1 MTIVR
6 FIQRSPLSF
15 QEYVFQLL
23 AFAGAGAFYCSA
35 RRFGIPRFLPQ
46 ITFLANITETPA
58 HGAASPSTNNLKL
71 KAPEVSPFNGDS
83 TSWYAWKTSTIS
95 ALTSTGYHVVLDPDF
110 DASLNAANKAKNN
123 VVYAVLVKAVSGGHA
138 EWHVMQ
144 FKKDL
149 DGYSSWRALVRR
161 FEGEGMQNQLA
172 STLRNVIRSIH
183 LLPGTSASEYINTFM
198 LNFNKLK
205 ELEGHA
211 MTEAEGK
218 TLFLEGILHQDFK
231 PTRESLSLGLD
242 DRSLLELVDAIQQKD
257 LSLDRI
263 RSDKVRTRRAALAY
277 GYIPPPPTSSV
288 VKYRRVSK
296 LPEVIH
302 PNLDNFIYIP
312 QRAWTKLE
320 DEDKSFVRVHNRALR
335 HKKRP
340 PPPPE
345 GITIGD
351 PKDDGTGN
359 GDVLNKREYKLRRCR
374 RKYPQVH
381 PRVDGLPPPPPPA
394 LENQRRVMFHLEDTV
409 INNDDGGDTRSATR
423 RVRHVRF
430 RPLFEDSEDEV
441 SSLGSGSSLAPEVAE
456 SFNDL
461 DNADDQQEAAIKL
474 EDDPDPPEEP
484 FDYPSGY
491 IGPLRVKSEPDL
503 DDNTVK
509 QFTDNDDGINIP
521 SAGDSKSLDHAA
533 SDPYLYSLTSN
544 DSLTF
549 YSEAPKRTKRVC
561 DGMTPVRRNKPEQKH
576 RFVLDSGG
584 GKRPTVHQPAW
595 HICGGQPGL
604 TATLSPYQSNQTFT
618 HPVVTAITKATVTN
632 LHAPVLFKVN
642 YATLI
647 TTEHDPNEHESLL
660 TTWDL
665 HNFGH
670 VVEGIHPKAPKCGI
684 TIQNTFMEL
693 DWDDE
698 TVFFSISCPTQEDL
712 DTYDIYELNS
722 PLPDP
727 GRVRRLA
734 SPTWDGKFKKL
745 PMSELRK
752 RFAYLPEDIIKKS
765 LDNTTQY
772 YLEVLEENQ
781 DNPQKHFRK
790 RFKAIPDRRQHEE
803 VATDYVYFSKK
814 SSSGHNGGQFFCGVT
829 SKRWEFFPLRKESHN
844 LGALQDYI
852 RKLGPPTCLVSD
864 NAKSEIGASWS
875 EVLRTYMVQTRTS
888 EPHHPHQNPA
898 EPEWGRLGNMIKNVL
913 RQSQAPIGLCNWVT
927 LYCCQVNN
935 HTSRRSLNFR
945 TPMEVST
952 GHTPDI
958 SKFRFY
964 FYEPLWYFEPKIKL
978 PRPNLLKCR
987 YLGIAESCGD
997 AMTYYVLTEP
1007 DDPKAKRQVLMR
1019 SVVKSRRKDIGTT
1032 SEYVNDNPDMESF
1045 TISLSESLANVDQ
1058 HETFESTEVPLLVPG
1073 EKISE
1078 AADLN
1083 TTNSGELDISNHDEQ
1098 QADLLPATVLNDNDE
1113 QLPTDIN
1120 ATNDAE
1126 SFQAIVERMHT
1137 DVDSDCQFRKIV
1149 NHGWTNG
1156 TLIMK
1161 AQYSD
1166 TIQGTFEIDTPFKK
1180 LKIDEPLS
1188 CAKYI
1193 RDHIIEPR
1201 RGDRPLNDWADRT
1214 IKQHSQIARRMMSI
1228 QPTWK
1233 SPTENQNTSL
1243 IRSSL
1248 QSRLRRKIKALR
1260 LRRNGPS
1267 RNQRWIEKLNKEK
1280 FGIKIP
1286 NTAAEALKMDSEAGN
1301 TKWHDAIKKE
1311 MDNLNRLD
1319 VFKYH
1324 PPTKEF
1330 PKSEGWQKAPL
1341 RMIYDI
1347 KNEDQRYKARLVIG
1361 GHKVDSTG
1369 YNTYSS
1375 QVDGLSVLLLLLT
1388 AQHSNLSIMTCDV
1401 SNAFVT
1407 APNSEKVW
1415 AVAGDEFG
1423 EKKGCKLEI
1432 QRALYGLAGSARAF
1446 ADFFADTLIRL
1457 GFEPSR
1463 ADPDLWIKKTSYGYD
1478 YIATHVDDVIVASK
1492 TPGEYMARIEQE
1504 YALRNIETDPS
1515 YYLGSRLKRR
1525 PDGKLQMN
1533 MEEYCKETIRKYES
1547 KHNITLKKENIPM
1560 PVDSKPETDT
1570 SEILDEAEHKDYQHI
1585 VGICQWLVIRGR
1597 IDITYAVSSLSR
1609 FSTCPR
1615 KGHHTLA
1622 KKILGYLK
1630 KYPKKGI
1637 VIDPTPPRISE
1648 YPNTPPEKFEEFGH
1662 QYHYFKEQHDPRFPT
1677 QTIPELDVTI
1687 FCDADHGHDLVT
1699 GRSITG
1705 ILAFVGSTP
1714 VYWKST
1720 RQTSV
1725 QTSTFGSEFTALK
1738 KAVEVAITIRYHL
1751 RSMGIKVEKPT
1762 KIFVDNKSVFLNIAN
1777 PASTLNKKAIALAYH
1792 FVREHQAGG
1801 VIEALHIKSEDNYSD
1816 CLTKALN
1823 STLHSGLIYE
1833 FMTN

>member
-1 MTIVR
+1 MIFSAKVWSSLAPHERVFVR
-6 FIQRSPLSF
+6 D
-15 QEYVFQLL
+15 Y
-23 AFAGAGAFYCSA
+23 
-35 RRFGIPRFLPQ
+35 
-46 ITFLANITETPA
+46 N
-58 HGAASPSTNNLKL
+58 
-71 KAPEVSPFNGDS
+71 
-83 TSWYAWKTSTIS
+83 
-95 ALTSTGYHVVLDPDF
+95 
-110 DASLNAANKAKNN
+110 
-123 VVYAVLVKAVSGGHA
+123 
-138 EWHVMQ
+138 
-144 FKKDL
+144 
-149 DGYSSWRALVRR
+149 RA
-161 FEGEGMQNQLA
+161 
-172 STLRNVIRSIH
+172 IRHS
-183 LLPGTSASEYINTFM
+183 
-198 LNFNKLK
+198 
-205 ELEGHA
+205 
-211 MTEAEGK
+211 
-218 TLFLEGILHQDFK
+218 K
-231 PTRESLSLGLD
+231 P
-242 DRSLLELVDAIQQKD
+242 V
-257 LSLDRI
+257 
-263 RSDKVRTRRAALAY
+263 
-277 GYIPPPPTSSV
+277 P
-288 VKYRRVSK
+288 K
-296 LPEVIH
+296 LP
-302 PNLDNFIYIP
+302 
-312 QRAWTKLE
+312 
-320 DEDKSFVRVHNRALR
+320 S
-335 HKKRP
+335 
-340 PPPPE
+340 
-345 GITIGD
+345 GITIGSL
-351 PKDDGTGN
+351 KDDGTGN
-359 GDVLNKREYKLRRCR
+359 GDILDKREYKLRRCR
-374 RKYPQVH
+374 RKQPQVRS
-381 PRVDGLPPPPPPA
+381 PVTGLPPPQLA
-394 LENQRRVMFHLEDTV
+394 HDHNRRVLFNLD
-409 INNDDGGDTRSATR
+409 NLQPDGDCSNDNIQCSR
-423 RVRHVRF
+423 RVRRVHF
-430 RPLFEDSEDEV
+430 RSLFEDSDDDTSRADSDSFQDLEGLPHPALDGNHGLADNEG
-441 SSLGSGSSLAPEVAE
+441 LPDRHLDDLLDLLAPRDAG
-456 SFNDL
+456 NDAVL
-461 DNADDQQEAAIKL
+461 ADA
-474 EDDPDPPEEP
+474 
-484 FDYPSGY
+484 S
-491 IGPLRVKSEPDL
+491 
-503 DDNTVK
+503 DNTLVEH
-509 QFTDNDDGINIP
+509 TDTLELPFGGADQGIGNDTHNHYLHNDN
-521 SAGDSKSLDHAA
+521 S
-533 SDPYLYSLTSN
+533 SDT
-544 DSLTF
+544 LTF
-549 YSEAPKRTKRVC
+549 YSDVSTRTKRI
-561 DGMTPVRRNKPEQKH
+561 GNSKQSVRRKKPEQKH
-576 RFVLDSGG
+576 RFVIDSGG
-584 GKRPTVHQPAW
+584 GTRPTIHAEPWFV
-595 HICGGQPGL
+595 CGGQPGL

-618 HPVVTAITKATVTN
+618 HPVVTAITKATVSN
-632 LHAPVLFKVN
+632 LQTPVLFKVN

-647 TTEHDPNEHESLL
+647 TTEHDPHEQESLF
-660 TTWDL
+660 TTWD
-665 HNFGH
+665 FSMYGG
-670 VVEGIHPKAPKCGI
+670 VVEGVHPTAPKCGI
-684 TIQNTFMEL
+684 TIQNTFMEF
-693 DWDDE
+693 DWDNE
-698 TVFFSISCPTQEDL
+698 TVFFSISRPTQEEL

-727 GRVRRLA
+727 ARVRRLS
-734 SPTWDGKFKKL
+734 SPTWDGQFKKL
-745 PMSELRK
+745 PMPELRK

-772 YLEVLEENQ
+772 YLDVLEENQ
-781 DNPQKHFRK
+781 DNPQRHFRQ
-790 RFKAIPDRRQHEE
+790 RFKAIPDNRQHEE
-803 VATDYVYFSKK
+803 VATDYVYFSK
-814 SSSGHNGGQFFCGVT
+814 SSSAGHTGGQFFCGIT
-829 SKRWEFFPLRKESHN
+829 SKRWEFFPLRKECHN

-864 NAKSEIGASWS
+864 NAKSEIGVAWTT
-875 EVLRTYMVQTRTS
+875 VLRNYMVKTRTS

-913 RQSQAPIGLCNWVT
+913 RQSQAPIGLCNWVA
-927 LYCCQVNN
+927 LYCCQINN
-935 HTSRRSLNFR
+935 HMSRRSLKFR
-945 TPMEVST
+945 TPMEIST

-1007 DDPKAKRQVLMR
+1007 DDPALKRQVLMR
-1019 SVVKSRRKDIGTT
+1019 SVIKSRRKDIGTT

-1045 TISLSESLANVDQ
+1045 TVSLSEAITNEAQTTSFSSED
-1058 HETFESTEVPLLVPG
+1058 VPLLVPG
-1073 EKISE
+1073 EKISD

-1083 TTNSGELDISNHDEQ
+1083 PTNSGEQDTSNQIEQ
-1098 QADLLPATVLNDNDE
+1098 QAELTTVTTPDDSDE
-1113 QLPTDIN
+1113 QLPTEIN

-1166 TIQGTFEIDTPFKK
+1166 SIQGTFEIDTPFKK
-1180 LKIDEPLS
+1180 LKIDEPLP

-1193 RDHIIEPR
+1193 RDYITEPR

-1214 IKQHSQIARRMMSI
+1214 IKQHSQIARRMMSME
-1228 QPTWK
+1228 PTWE
-1233 SPTENQNTSL
+1233 SPTENHNTSL
-1243 IRSSL
+1243 IRSML
-1248 QSRLRRKIKALR
+1248 QTRLRRKIKALR

-1286 NTAAEALKMDSEAGN
+1286 NTAAEALNMDREAGN
-1301 TKWHDAIKKE
+1301 TKWYDAIKKE
-1311 MDNLNRLD
+1311 MDNLDRLD

-1662 QYHYFKEQHDPRFPT
+1662 QYHYFKEQHDSRFPT